1 MFKTQLPFANPHS
14 PQSLRHQ
21 KSPSGFD
28 AQGAQPRPSFQ
39 QDRAVWTRFGLCTEQ
54 GYESAFAESG
64 GLVHG
69 DELADMLREGPRDA
83 DTAAVSQPI
92 SQVARWISSGT
103 AVAFGGGSGWLLPLF
118 QFELPQLK
126 LRPEMA
132 PLLAELRGVFAG
144 LELAQWFVTPNDW
157 LAGQCPA
164 CTMRV
169 DLPAVLQAARAE
181 RYVVCG
187 G

>member
-1 MFKTQLPFANPHS
+1 MLKTQLSFARSRSAHTA
-14 PQSLRHQ
+14 QSA
-21 KSPSGFD
+21 SGFESRGLQ
-28 AQGAQPRPSFQ
+28 ARPSQ
-39 QDRAVWTRFGLCTEQ
+39 RQDPAVWTRFGLCTEQ
-54 GYESAFAESG
+54 GYEAAFADSG

-69 DELADMLREGPRDA
+69 DELADMLREGPPDA
-83 DTAAVSQPI
+83 DAAAVSQPI
-92 SQVARWISSGT
+92 SQVARWISSGS
-103 AVAFGGGSGWLLPLF
+103 AIAFGGGSGWLLPLF

-132 PLLAELRGVFAG
+132 PLLTELRGVFAG

-157 LAGQCPA
+157 LSGRCPA